1 MIAAGLH
8 PIHFDTHMGNV
19 CPEAYA
25 RVCERFERP
34 FLYPFVEPH
43 LTFDSIA
50 GLSERTIEKKR
61 PWMLEHLA
69 SLAPGTHFIQT
80 HPGTASAELRSLVRP
95 DSPIRA
101 WAEDYRVSDLEVL
114 TDPEVLGIV
123 SEREIAL
130 VSLADLDPA

>member
-1 MIAAGLH
+1 MIGAAL
-8 PIHFDTHMGNV
+8 V
-19 CPEAYA
+19 A
-25 RVCERFERP
+25 RSFP
-34 FLYPFVEPH
+34 ATDEP
-43 LTFDSIA
+43 LP
-50 GLSERTIEKKR
+50 R
-61 PWMLEHLA
+61 LA

-80 HPGTASAELRSLVRP
+80 HPGTASAELRSLVRR